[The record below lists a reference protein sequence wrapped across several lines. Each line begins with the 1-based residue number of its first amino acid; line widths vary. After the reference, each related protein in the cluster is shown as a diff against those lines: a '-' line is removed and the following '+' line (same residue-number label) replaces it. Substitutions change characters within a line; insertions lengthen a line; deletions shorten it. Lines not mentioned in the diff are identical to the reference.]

1 MTFNTHN
8 RTPRIKDNPK
18 LKALL
23 LFEYGFAGAFFIFIA
38 IVTSIEAKS
47 ILPALIVL
55 LPLLLL
61 ATLMAISI
69 IDMEKSHIVID
80 GDRIRVVDYCFCVKK
95 EQIFSVCQIKWAEI
109 VLGSSFRVRGYRYRG
124 AGITYLVFR
133 NEQNRYLFKLIYY
146 PENKEYFEKLLN
158 LEIAS

>member
-1 MTFNTHN
+1 MKMTFNTHN
-8 RTPRIKDNPK
+8 RTPRIKNNPK

-23 LFEYGFAGAFFIFIA
+23 LFECCFIGAFFIFSA

-55 LPLLLL
+55 LPFLLLS
-61 ATLMAISI
+61 AWMAISI

-80 GDRIRVVDYCFCVKK
+80 GDRIRVVDYWFCIKK
-95 EQIFSVCQIKWAEI
+95 EKTVSIHEIKEAKI
-109 VLGSSFRVRGYRYRG
+109 ASGKSGLGSSVVRY
-124 AGITYLVFR
+124 IVFR

-158 LEIAS
+158 LEITS